1 MIQFLLVMG
10 VLLLSM
16 LGIAIR
22 VLLVKD
28 GSMRGT
34 CASQTPL
41 LNKEGVACGLCG
53 RMPGEPCGD
62 SDTIKD

>member
-1 MIQFLLVMG
+1 MLKFLLVMG
-10 VLLLSM
+10 ILLLCM
-16 LGIAIR
+16 VGIAVR
-22 VLLVKD
+22 VLLVK
-28 GSMRGT
+28 GGTMRGT

-62 SDTIKD
+62 ESKS